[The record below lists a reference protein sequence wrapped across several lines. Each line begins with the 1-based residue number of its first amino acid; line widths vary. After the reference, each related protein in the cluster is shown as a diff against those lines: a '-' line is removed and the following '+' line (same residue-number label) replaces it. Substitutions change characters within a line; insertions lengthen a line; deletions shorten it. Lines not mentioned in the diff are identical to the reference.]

1 MTQNHDM
8 SAEQYLAL
16 ETIARAI
23 VARNLPDLRIGI
35 QDRDLSILALAAENL
50 QADIEVFPR
59 ERLDFLATELMMI
72 LAANTVGDL
81 HVGMGDLFDE

>member
-1 MTQNHDM
+1 LN
-8 SAEQYLAL
+8 AEQYLAL

-35 QDRDLSILALAAENL
+35 QERDLTILALAAERL
-50 QADIEVFPR
+50 QDDIEIFPR

-81 HVGMGDLFDE
+81 HVGSGDLYGE